1 MLNIEFKVIAAYW
14 ISTSV
19 LPLIEILQLF
29 ALLDQLLV
37 TLPPSK
43 RFELFNIDKMISLWL
58 FFQLIV
64 AGMEIARLNFS
75 HGTHDYHKETIEN
88 IKVARAELQ
97 NENPFKFKPI
107 AIALDTKG
115 PEIRTGL
122 IKGSGSATISLNQV
136 INIPLMTNNSWQNF
150 KGDKFRLSLDSN
162 DLENGNQFKIYV
174 DYGNLSQVVKPGDSI
189 YMDDGL
195 ISLKVLETNE

>member
-1 MLNIEFKVIAAYW
+1 MAKWMLNKEFKVIAAYW

-43 RFELFNIDKMISLWL
+43 RFEPFNNDKMISFWL

-88 IKVARAELQ
+88 IKLARAELQ

-122 IKGSGSATISLNQV
+122 IKGSGSATISLTQV
-136 INIPLMTNNSWQNF
+136 TSYI
-150 KGDKFRLSLDSN
+150 FRLAF
-162 DLENGNQFKIYV
+162 QFRSSR
-174 DYGNLSQVVKPGDSI
+174 GFNS
-189 YMDDGL
+189 
-195 ISLKVLETNE
+195 

>member
-43 RFELFNIDKMISLWL
+43 RFEPFNNDKMISFWL

-136 INIPLMTNNSWQNF
+136 INIPLMTNNWWQNF

>member
-1 MLNIEFKVIAAYW
+1 MAKWMLNIEFKVIAAYW

-29 ALLDQLLV
+29 ALLDHLLV

-136 INIPLMTNNSWQNF
+136 INIPLVTNNWWQNF
-150 KGDKFRLSLDSN
+150 
-162 DLENGNQFKIYV
+162 
-174 DYGNLSQVVKPGDSI
+174 
-189 YMDDGL
+189 
-195 ISLKVLETNE
+195 

>member
-37 TLPPSK
+37 TLLPSK
-43 RFELFNIDKMISLWL
+43 RFELFNIDQITSLWL

-88 IKVARAELQ
+88 IKLARAELQ

-136 INIPLMTNNSWQNF
+136 INIPLVTNNWWQNF
-150 KGDKFRLSLDSN
+150 
-162 DLENGNQFKIYV
+162 
-174 DYGNLSQVVKPGDSI
+174 
-189 YMDDGL
+189 
-195 ISLKVLETNE
+195 

>member
-1 MLNIEFKVIAAYW
+1 MLNIEFKVIAACW

-37 TLPPSK
+37 TLPPLK
-43 RFELFNIDKMISLWL
+43 RFEPFNNDKMISFWL

>member
-1 MLNIEFKVIAAYW
+1 
-14 ISTSV
+14 
-19 LPLIEILQLF
+19 
-29 ALLDQLLV
+29 
-37 TLPPSK
+37 
-43 RFELFNIDKMISLWL
+43 
-58 FFQLIV
+58 
-64 AGMEIARLNFS
+64 MEIARLNFS

-136 INIPLMTNNSWQNF
+136 INIPLMTNNWWQNF

>member
-1 MLNIEFKVIAAYW
+1 MSPL
-14 ISTSV
+14 
-19 LPLIEILQLF
+19 LLIEILQLF
-29 ALLDQLLV
+29 VPLVPRLVMLLPL
-37 TLPPSK
+37 K
-43 RFELFNIDKMISLWL
+43 RLARKSYLIGYNLYHINVCFICVY
-58 FFQLIV
+58 FQLIA

-88 IKVARAELQ
+88 IKLARAELQ

-136 INIPLMTNNSWQNF
+136 LLKLTNFIGLYFEFWLMLEPAKFSKLVLLKPLT
-150 KGDKFRLSLDSN
+150 
-162 DLENGNQFKIYV
+162 
-174 DYGNLSQVVKPGDSI
+174 
-189 YMDDGL
+189 
-195 ISLKVLETNE
+195 

>member
-1 MLNIEFKVIAAYW
+1 
-14 ISTSV
+14 
-19 LPLIEILQLF
+19 
-29 ALLDQLLV
+29 
-37 TLPPSK
+37 
-43 RFELFNIDKMISLWL
+43 MISFGLQ
-58 FFQLIV
+58 FQLIV

-88 IKVARAELQ
+88 IKLARTELQ

-136 INIPLMTNNSWQNF
+136 TLYISMPAFPIRSSLGFNS
-150 KGDKFRLSLDSN
+150 
-162 DLENGNQFKIYV
+162 
-174 DYGNLSQVVKPGDSI
+174 
-189 YMDDGL
+189 
-195 ISLKVLETNE
+195 